1 LLAVKKNLQ
10 RWIPAAVVPVVI
22 AAAAVAVPAVAN
34 AAPNLPERSPQQLLE
49 LVADSA
55 GTPFSGTI
63 EQTSALGLPDVSSL
77 APGGDGDSVSSAL
90 ELITG
95 SHTANVFVGG
105 PTTQRIQLLDG
116 FTERDLI
123 RNGDSVWLY
132 DSDAKEATHLTGST
146 GLPASPSITPAEA
159 AEKLLAAIDPSTEVE
174 VVDTARV
181 AGRAAYELRLT
192 PDDAD
197 TLVGSAVLSV
207 DAETG
212 LPLAATITAKG
223 ESEPAFSVR
232 FSEID
237 FDAPDA
243 SLFEFTPASDVTV
256 EEETLEGHAPDAAAT
271 ATPEPAVVG
280 DGWDAVLVIPAGTPL
295 SDPLIDQLTTKVDG
309 GRVLGTALVS
319 VLLADDG
326 RVLVGAVT
334 PQHLEAVAAQ

>member
-1 LLAVKKNLQ
+1 MKKNLQ

-77 APGGDGDSVSSAL
+77 APGDDGDSVSSAL

-105 PTTQRIQLLDG
+105 PTTQRIQLLEG
-116 FTERDLI
+116 FAERDLI

-132 DSDAKEATHLTGST
+132 DSDAKEATHLTGSA

-181 AGRAAYELRLT
+181 AGRAAYELRFT
-192 PDDAD
+192 PGDAD
-197 TLVGSAVLSV
+197 TRVGSAVLSV

-212 LPLAATITAKG
+212 LPLAATVTAKG
-223 ESEPAFSVR
+223 QSEPAFSVR

-243 SLFEFTPASDVTV
+243 SLFEFTPAGDVTV

-271 ATPEPAVVG
+271 AGPKPAVIG

-334 PQHLEAVAAQ
+334 PQHLQAVAAQ